1 MGEIMAF
8 REKMSGV
15 WTKAIAAMVVCAAG
29 SMAQA
34 AIISYGNFSGADVDY
49 IAVTESSGTDA
60 VPLFDTPAIITNSLD
75 FDPKTFVSYASNG
88 AADVTDGQL
97 NFDIVAHAGKGITN
111 VTLNEGGDYTLVGT
125 GTASTTVNAGL
136 IAFVKITEINNIP
149 LAGNQIITIPAMNAG
164 FSDSLPGPVVSTPW
178 GLGLSVNVAAA
189 LGPNQTATRVQVVL
203 NNTLTTTSEASTLA
217 FIAKKDFVVDTDVTV
232 PEPAALGMLAIA
244 GLALLRQRRVD

>member
-1 MGEIMAF
+1 MAF

-75 FDPKTFVSYASNG
+75 FDPKSFVSYASNG
-88 AADVTDGQL
+88 TADVTDGQL

-111 VTLNEGGDYTLVGT
+111 VTLNERGDYTLVET
-125 GTASTTVNAGL
+125 GTASTSVNAG
-136 IAFVKITEINNIP
+136 AVVFVKITEINNIP
-149 LAGNQIITIPAMNAG
+149 LAGNQIISIPAVNATYH
-164 FSDSLPGPVVSTPW
+164 DALPGAEVSTPW
-178 GLGLSVNVAAA
+178 KFPLGLHVNVAAA

-203 NNTLTTTSEASTLA
+203 NNTLTSTSEASTLA